1 MNSQEILTQ
10 FANLIYNTKT
20 KLSINQAYFNMLEY
34 SKTRCRAGTIEYY
47 QKVYNSFKM
56 WFSDNNIKFVE
67 DINKQNLTRYVSY
80 LKTVKEYKNSSINKH
95 IEVIKHICKYNFDNE
110 LSSANN
116 ISNFKKLKNDTLE
129 TITIQEKKIFK
140 ILDYLN
146 NLNLKNIV
154 TLRNVLTIFL
164 LKDTGARINEILH
177 IECKNISLET
187 NRILLSFT
195 KTGYPRKVY
204 LSSRT
209 IELLTDYLSRPE
221 LEDSKFL
228 LINFQTKEIVFKSTI
243 YFFINQI
250 KEDLNINNSIS
261 PHKWRHTLA
270 STLVNQNVNVSIVQK
285 VLGHTSL
292 EITKRY
298 LHAEEDFI
306 SKSVL
311 NVLEQK
317 KDTSC

>member
-1 MNSQEILTQ
+1 M
-10 FANLIYNTKT
+10 
-20 KLSINQAYFNMLEY
+20 
-34 SKTRCRAGTIEYY
+34 
-47 QKVYNSFKM
+47 
-56 WFSDNNIKFVE
+56 
-67 DINKQNLTRYVSY
+67 
-80 LKTVKEYKNSSINKH
+80 
-95 IEVIKHICKYNFDNE
+95 
-110 LSSANN
+110 
-116 ISNFKKLKNDTLE
+116 
-129 TITIQEKKIFK
+129 
-140 ILDYLN
+140 N

>member
-129 TITIQEKKIFK
+129 TITIQEKQIFK

-243 YFFINQI
+243 YI
-250 KEDLNINNSIS
+250 L
-261 PHKWRHTLA
+261 
-270 STLVNQNVNVSIVQK
+270 
-285 VLGHTSL
+285 
-292 EITKRY
+292 
-298 LHAEEDFI
+298 
-306 SKSVL
+306 
-311 NVLEQK
+311 
-317 KDTSC
+317 

>member
-1 MNSQEILTQ
+1 MTGVQTCALP
-10 FANLIYNTKT
+10 IY
-20 KLSINQAYFNMLEY
+20 
-34 SKTRCRAGTIEYY
+34 
-47 QKVYNSFKM
+47 
-56 WFSDNNIKFVE
+56 
-67 DINKQNLTRYVSY
+67 
-80 LKTVKEYKNSSINKH
+80 SSINKH

-129 TITIQEKKIFK
+129 TITIQEKQIFK
-140 ILDYLN
+140 ILDYLD
-146 NLNLKNIV
+146 NLNLKNVV
-154 TLRNVLTIFL
+154 TLRNVLTIYL
-164 LKDTGARINEILH
+164 MKDTGARINEILH
-177 IECKNISLET
+177 IQCKNISLET
-187 NRILLSFT
+187 NRILLTFT